1 MMSGKLVEFFALNI
15 FLNTFGVLTS
25 AFVFCKL
32 VVERFDKARGVAL
45 SLVMCASPLAAA
57 IAAPLLSSIIA
68 HSGWRAAYVALA
80 MISAVGGLV
89 AILMMGNGR
98 SSAAPPTQK
107 SKLSRAEFMGLMRNP
122 IFLLLIGGMFLVNV
136 PMVFATSQL
145 KVIALD
151 LGVGDQVA
159 TWMISA
165 YAVGVIV
172 GRCLSGL
179 ALDRIEPHIVAVV
192 TLSLPAV
199 GFCLLAMQLASAP
212 ILLLAVISVG
222 FAHGAESDIGAFLIS
237 RRFDLKNFSLL
248 LSFLNMMV
256 GAGTVAGSL
265 ILSFA
270 LRWVD
275 DYFPFLVLSA
285 IASLAG
291 ALLFGLTGSV
301 RVEARATE
309 QRQAA

>member
-1 MMSGKLVEFFALNI
+1 
-15 FLNTFGVLTS
+15 
-25 AFVFCKL
+25 
-32 VVERFDKARGVAL
+32 
-45 SLVMCASPLAAA
+45 
-57 IAAPLLSSIIA
+57 
-68 HSGWRAAYVALA
+68 
-80 MISAVGGLV
+80 VGGLL

-98 SSAAPPTQK
+98 SSTPAQPRDK
-107 SKLSRAEFMGLMRNP
+107 SKLSRTEFLGLVRNP

-145 KVIALD
+145 KLIAMD

-179 ALDRIEPHIVAVV
+179 ALDRIEPHIVALA

-199 GFCLLAMQLASAP
+199 GFCLLAAQLTTMP
-212 ILLLAVISVG
+212 ILLFAVISVG
-222 FAHGAESDIGAFLIS
+222 FAHGAEADIGAFLIS
-237 RRFDLKNFSLL
+237 RRFGLKNFSLL
-248 LSFLNMMV
+248 LSFLNMTV

-265 ILSFA
+265 ILSLT
-270 LRWVD
+270 LRWAD
-275 DYFPFLVLSA
+275 DYFPFLVLCA
-285 IASLAG
+285 VTSLAG
-291 ALLFGLTGSV
+291 ALLFGLTGTF